1 MENREKELATLF
13 GNEEDLDTLLKIYQS
28 FNSRYPPVY
37 LRKKEQC
44 DYKTASLFYDHTPI
58 TPAGAW
64 IRKPW
69 KETDH
74 LPDYNLPFGT

>member
-44 DYKTASLFYDHTPI
+44 NYNRSFMTI
-58 TPAGAW
+58 
-64 IRKPW
+64 
-69 KETDH
+69 H
-74 LPDYNLPFGT
+74 LLRQLVHG